1 MSGLKSNL
9 KIERATFFEIKKS
22 YSGVFVPRGI
32 TMEQKS
38 VFFQDLW
45 ETDACNFSFFLHEV
59 TTACIN
65 ELLRVKILF
74 WKACSKM
81 IQNIIF
87 SSFIK
92 WAQIEIF

>member
-38 VFFQDLW
+38 VFFQDL
-45 ETDACNFSFFLHEV
+45 
-59 TTACIN
+59 
-65 ELLRVKILF
+65 
-74 WKACSKM
+74 
-81 IQNIIF
+81 
-87 SSFIK
+87 
-92 WAQIEIF
+92 